1 MQEAFDE
8 ETYKTNKPKKYGP
21 ALVEMKHLF
30 HEIQDLERMSFAG
43 IPDGDMDIGGH
54 GLILVGVRHE
64 NAFALLS
71 RSEDDRDDDAP
82 PPGAADGA
90 GDHIVAEDGDQPPP
104 TNEDVGFGN
113 SYTDV
118 YYLFQNYWPNKALL
132 EVRQDYFFASE
143 GRIGFSNGVNV
154 TPAVDESYSV
164 QTHKVRYAVTSA
176 FLEAPN
182 PRKIKAVWPPN
193 RQSTKEF

>member
-64 NAFALLS
+64 NAFALVS

-90 GDHIVAEDGDQPPP
+90 GDHIVAESSALGIP
-104 TNEDVGFGN
+104 TRM
-113 SYTDV
+113 YTICFKTIGRTKLCLKFV
-118 YYLFQNYWPNKALL
+118 KITSSPAK
-132 EVRQDYFFASE
+132 E
-143 GRIGFSNGVNV
+143 GLVF
-154 TPAVDESYSV
+154 PMA
-164 QTHKVRYAVTSA
+164 
-176 FLEAPN
+176 
-182 PRKIKAVWPPN
+182 
-193 RQSTKEF
+193 